1 MAMPELQTTYALNLS
16 TVMPLSVS
24 DTGVPITRVG
34 MQRRENMNKYATGE
48 WENKSWKRSWFTSK
62 SLVTAIIV

>member
-48 WENKSWKRSWFTSK
+48 
-62 SLVTAIIV
+62 